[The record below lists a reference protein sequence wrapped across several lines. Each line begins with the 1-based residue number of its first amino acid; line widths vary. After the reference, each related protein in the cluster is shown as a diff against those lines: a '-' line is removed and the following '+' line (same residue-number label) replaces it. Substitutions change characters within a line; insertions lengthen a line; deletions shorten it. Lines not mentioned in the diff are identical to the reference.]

1 MDNYPEARSFYMER
15 AWSRR
20 SEFRRRQKKFVTKLV
35 EAYVLLDADNSV
47 QMALDL
53 ESKKAQLEAAPGKY
67 REQNS
72 KTDESD
78 NIPSL
83 DSDDDFDVDFTDP
96 DRKSKRNYSVIKEKI
111 DEKVSR
117 FFYNVD
123 VE

>member
-1 MDNYPEARSFYMER
+1 M
-15 AWSRR
+15 
-20 SEFRRRQKKFVTKLV
+20 TKLV
-35 EAYVLLDADNSV
+35 ESNILLDADYSV
-47 QMALDL
+47 QMA
-53 ESKKAQLEAAPGKY
+53 
-67 REQNS
+67 QNS

-111 DEKVSR
+111 DEKFSR
-117 FFYNVD
+117 FFYSVD

>member
-1 MDNYPEARSFYMER
+1 MER

-35 EAYVLLDADNSV
+35 EANILLDADYSV
-47 QMALDL
+47 QMA
-53 ESKKAQLEAAPGKY
+53 
-67 REQNS
+67 QNS

-117 FFYNVD
+117 FFYSVD

>member
-1 MDNYPEARSFYMER
+1 
-15 AWSRR
+15 
-20 SEFRRRQKKFVTKLV
+20 VTKLV
-35 EAYVLLDADNSV
+35 ESNILLDADYSV
-47 QMALDL
+47 QMA
-53 ESKKAQLEAAPGKY
+53 
-67 REQNS
+67 QNS

-117 FFYNVD
+117 FFYSVD
-123 VE
+123 EE

>member
-1 MDNYPEARSFYMER
+1 M
-15 AWSRR
+15 
-20 SEFRRRQKKFVTKLV
+20 TKLV
-35 EAYVLLDADNSV
+35 ESNILLDADYSV
-47 QMALDL
+47 QMA
-53 ESKKAQLEAAPGKY
+53 
-67 REQNS
+67 QNS

-117 FFYNVD
+117 FFYSVD

>member
-1 MDNYPEARSFYMER
+1 ME
-15 AWSRR
+15 SNI
-20 SEFRRRQKKFVTKLV
+20 
-35 EAYVLLDADNSV
+35 LLDADYSV
-47 QMALDL
+47 QMA
-53 ESKKAQLEAAPGKY
+53 
-67 REQNS
+67 QNS

-117 FFYNVD
+117 FFYSVD
-123 VE
+123 EE